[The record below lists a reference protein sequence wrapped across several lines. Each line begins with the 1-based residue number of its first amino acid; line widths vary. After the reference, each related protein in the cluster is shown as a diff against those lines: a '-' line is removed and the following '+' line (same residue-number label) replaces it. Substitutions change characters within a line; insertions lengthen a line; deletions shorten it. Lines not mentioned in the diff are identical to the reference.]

1 MRDNKATHKRKVS
14 TTAKATRNKTMNAKK
29 INTYTYN
36 FVGGVTPAH
45 NDVKYDYDVLVSS
58 DNGDYKK
65 AVARLEIKN
74 GESVAEYVAR
84 AESEGEPTGYY
95 VEGVGSW
102 YMGHQYLID
111 LVQGMAE
118 ELVRNTPVGCNVK
131 EYTAII
137 NESYADGTYI
147 DYVVDLDMDAF
158 DEHLYID
165 CSDSLEGEVAD
176 EETLRQLINISAEDL
191 YDEYL

>member
-1 MRDNKATHKRKVS
+1 MATNK
-14 TTAKATRNKTMNAKK
+14 N
-29 INTYTYN
+29 NTYCYN
-36 FVGGVTPAH
+36 FVGGVTPAQE
-45 NDVKYDYDVLVSS
+45 DVKYDYDVLVSS

-95 VEGVGSW
+95 VEGVDSW

-118 ELVRNTPVGCNVK
+118 ELVRNTPVGCDVK
-131 EYTAII
+131 KYTAVI

-147 DYVVDLDMDAF
+147 NYIVDIDMDAF
-158 DEHLYID
+158 DESLYIE
-165 CSDSLEGEVAD
+165 CSEVLECEVAD
-176 EETLRQLINISAEDL
+176 EETLSQLINISSEDL
-191 YDEYL
+191 YDKYL